1 LEKFRL
7 SFRARRRYVMQV
19 AGLVLGVVGALDL
32 AYANLK
38 LFPFQMKDRG
48 KGVEPHASKEIDRRY
63 KIVTVAGMSL
73 IAVAFLLQLLSL

>member
-1 LEKFRL
+1 LENFRL
-7 SFRARRRYVMQV
+7 SVRARRRYIMQV

-48 KGVEPHASKEIDRRY
+48 KGLEPHASTEIDQCY
-63 KIVTVAGMSL
+63 KIVTVTGMIL

>member
-1 LEKFRL
+1 
-7 SFRARRRYVMQV
+7 MQV

-48 KGVEPHASKEIDRRY
+48 KGLEPHASTEIDQYY
-63 KIVTVAGMSL
+63 KIVTVTGMSL
-73 IAVAFLLQLLSL
+73 IAAAFLLQLLSL